1 MKKYLFAALALTA
14 LVACSKDP
22 IDEVLTSSQK
32 SVTISI
38 ANMASNTRAATP
50 NQGGT
55 TLGVTE
61 GTKASTELSRIYILF
76 ANQGGEILQ
85 VNTITANN
93 QQYHL
98 LPAQVT
104 QIAAVGNVDSAPTA
118 GQTLSD
124 YETLWKDEDVDAAYT
139 DLVVY
144 SGGEDLTPDGTC
156 TVEGHEYNHYTA
168 EITVAPYMA
177 RIEVTQISCTNFGTQ
192 YNGFD
197 AIGVT
202 GMKLA
207 GGAVTNVGDTANK
220 PYTFTLGTFAND
232 AAVSAVPTANYVMKQ
247 TTDILKPTGDGI
259 VWSWNIV
266 PQSTTDNTLTTSLYV
281 SGWDYT
287 TSVPVREVII
297 NSYKNGSDPITAFA
311 GGNIYRFGI
320 NFSYENIEAVN
331 DYLCADV
338 TVTIQP
344 WTIVE
349 TTVGFNTPTPMP

>member
-22 IDEVLTSSQK
+22 VDDVLTSSQK

-38 ANMASNTRAATP
+38 ANLASDTRAVGGAT
-50 NQGGT
+50 T
-55 TLGVTE
+55 GVTNE
-61 GTKASTELSRIYILF
+61 TKASTELSRIHILF
-76 ANQGGEILQ
+76 ANQQGEILR
-85 VNTITANN
+85 VEAITTGT

-104 QIAAVGNVDSAPTA
+104 QIAAVGNVTSAPSI
-118 GQTLSD
+118 GENLSE
-124 YETLWKDEDVDAAYT
+124 YETLWKTEDVDAAYS

-144 SGGEDLTPDGTC
+144 SGGKTLTPAGTC
-156 TVEGHEYNHYTA
+156 TVEGNEYNHYTA
-168 EITVAPYMA
+168 NVTVAPYMA
-177 RIEVTQISCTNFGTQ
+177 RIEVTQISCTNFGAQ

-232 AAVSAVPTANYVMKQ
+232 DAVSTGTTTNYVMKQ

-297 NSYKNGSDPITAFA
+297 NSYKNGLEDITAFA

-320 NFSYENIEAVN
+320 NFSYENIEAVD

-349 TTVGFNTPTPMP
+349 TTVGFNTNPQP

>member
-22 IDEVLTSSQK
+22 VDDVLTSSQK

-38 ANMASNTRAATP
+38 ANLASDTRVAT
-50 NQGGT
+50 GGT

-61 GTKASTELSRIYILF
+61 GTKASTELSKIHILF
-76 ANQGGEILQ
+76 ANQQGEILR
-85 VNTITANN
+85 VEAITTGT

-104 QIAAVGNVDSAPTA
+104 KIAAVGNVTTPPAP
-118 GQTLSD
+118 GENLSK
-124 YETLWKDEDVDAAYT
+124 YETLWKTEDVDAAYT

-144 SGGEDLTPDGTC
+144 SGGQPLTPDGTC
-156 TVEGHEYNHYTA
+156 TVEGHEYNHYRA
-168 EITVAPYMA
+168 NVTVAPYMA

-207 GGAVTNVGDTANK
+207 GGAVTNAGDTSNF
-220 PYTFTLGTFAND
+220 PYTHTTLGSFADD
-232 AAVSAVPTANYVMKQ
+232 AAVSAGTKNNYVMKQ
-247 TTDILKPTGDGI
+247 PADILKPTGDGI

-297 NSYKNGSDPITAFA
+297 DSYKNGSEDITAFA

-349 TTVGFNTPTPMP
+349 TTVGFKTE